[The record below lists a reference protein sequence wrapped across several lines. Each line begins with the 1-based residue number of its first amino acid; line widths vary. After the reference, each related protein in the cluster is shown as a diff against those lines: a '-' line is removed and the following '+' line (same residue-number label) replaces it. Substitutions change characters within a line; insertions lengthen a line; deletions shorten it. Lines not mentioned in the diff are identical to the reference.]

1 MFHYGVIL
9 LGLFFSPLFG
19 MVPKGNQL
27 EFGPTRK
34 VYNNSIIQAE
44 QKEPVKSTVNTSTKP
59 CVFCDKEM
67 LAGNFILHE
76 DHERGVRQMMN
87 KFPYMDFDQGPQI
100 LIMPLS
106 HKEHPKDFSF
116 KELINQVDTVQ
127 QLSAQLYEDAYTQE
141 YFHNWGAI
149 SGQSV
154 PHWHSQFKNFEMPPM
169 SLPERTESVKNC
181 RIGPIEEAFKR
192 MQIVMQSRKDIKLAP
207 QKEVSDSEC
216 NCCLIKNGQ
225 EDDKKNFVIAR
236 FEHNYVCISHYPC
249 LPGELSII
257 PNNHVAAIKDL
268 SQEALRENMVLAMA
282 LLPIMKDYAD
292 VYIRECGGG
301 NTYTKSMG
309 KKASDEQK

>member
-169 SLPERTESVKNC
+169 SLPERTE
-181 RIGPIEEAFKR
+181 
-192 MQIVMQSRKDIKLAP
+192 
-207 QKEVSDSEC
+207 
-216 NCCLIKNGQ
+216 
-225 EDDKKNFVIAR
+225 
-236 FEHNYVCISHYPC
+236 
-249 LPGELSII
+249 
-257 PNNHVAAIKDL
+257 
-268 SQEALRENMVLAMA
+268 
-282 LLPIMKDYAD
+282 
-292 VYIRECGGG
+292 
-301 NTYTKSMG
+301 
-309 KKASDEQK
+309 